1 MLDKAVQ
8 KHAQSQNSFPATIPL
23 KCGRMVNSAII
34 RENIRAISLRKEKY
48 INI

>member
-8 KHAQSQNSFPATIPL
+8 KHAQSQNSFPATIQL

-34 RENIRAISLRKEKY
+34 RENIQAISLQKEKY